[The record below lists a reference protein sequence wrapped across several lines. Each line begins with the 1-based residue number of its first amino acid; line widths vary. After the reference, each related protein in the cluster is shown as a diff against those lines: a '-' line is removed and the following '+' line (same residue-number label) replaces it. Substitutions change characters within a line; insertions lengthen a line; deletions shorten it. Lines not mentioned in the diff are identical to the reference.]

1 MVLGGALAISD
12 KQGFPLFSEEGL
24 SSSLKV
30 SDEVETIRLLLK
42 GFQVKQLI
50 SLWSES
56 REMIALCS
64 LCWVLSLLACGILF
78 LLA

>member
-1 MVLGGALAISD
+1 MVLGGAFAVSD
-12 KQGFPLFSEEGL
+12 KQGFPFSEEGL

-30 SDEVETIRLLLK
+30 SDEVETIKLPLK

-50 SLWSES
+50 SLWSEG
-56 REMIALCS
+56 REIIALCS